1 MPKSEKNLKKID
13 HILGDEGHGMLK
25 KLILEFLD
33 EPNQNTL
40 SIAKLD
46 ALIKKLD
53 DVKFT
58 AH

>member
-1 MPKSEKNLKKID
+1 VPKSEKNLKKID

-25 KLILEFLD
+25 KLILEFLE

-40 SIAKLD
+40 SIARLD

-58 AH
+58 SH